1 VKTLILGMGNELL
14 SDDAVGLK
22 VVRMLR
28 RELKTREVEIKE
40 TAVTS
45 LELLDL
51 LVGFDRV
58 IIVDAIKTGAGK
70 AGDVRVLDLADLGRK
85 MTTPTSLHHV
95 GLPNVL
101 AIGKALGL
109 KMPDQVRAFAIE
121 AKDIGTFG
129 GPCCR
134 EVRAAIPKVI
144 DLIRA
149 ELDGSARRLAQ
160 LEQL

>member
-1 VKTLILGMGNELL
+1 MKTLILGMGNELL